1 MRKIRNAISFIL
13 IAVILLSS
21 AAVVNAE
28 ETQIDW
34 ANVDFETFN
43 YRELTDSQWRSL
55 RDWLKTEADLHTVF
69 YVTTTT
75 GDGWIGSMWQSLVY
89 SLFMLDPVPFIQ
101 ALALEDDVT
110 QEKTVLHII
119 YEADLFKE
127 VFEHFVSRLALPDP
141 ATAGEQNV
149 LTKIISHAKEKRN
162 MNITNWPSV
171 DWSTVDWHT
180 IDMIE
185 WLNWLDEA
193 DLKALFQMTQGSDGA
208 FSEGLAGEL
217 GNRFKKNPAG
227 LILALSAEKE
237 EIQTRV
243 ISLIVYNG
251 DYHRAE
257 FEQLMSSLTLPDTA
271 TAGERNVLAKII
283 TRANEKWNMNITN
296 PHTGDSIGFAA
307 LLMAVSGLGIAVL
320 VKRRKLLV

>member
-34 ANVDFETFN
+34 SSVDFETFN

-69 YVTTTT
+69 YVTSTT
-75 GDGWIGSMWQSLVY
+75 GDGWIGSMWQSLVF

-101 ALALEDDVT
+101 ALALEDEVT
-110 QEKTVLHII
+110 QEKTISRTI

-127 VFEHFVSRLALPDP
+127 VFEVSLGRLALPDT
-141 ATAGEQNV
+141 ATAGERNV
-149 LTKIISHAKEKRN
+149 LNKIISCAEEKWN
-162 MNITNWPSV
+162 TNIINFPSV
-171 DWSTVDWHT
+171 DWATIDWHT
-180 IDMIE
+180 IDFVE
-185 WLNWLDEA
+185 WANWLDEA
-193 DLKALFQMTQGSDGA
+193 DLKSLFQMTQGSDGA

-217 GNRFKKNPAG
+217 GNRFKKDPTC

-243 ISLIVYNG
+243 IHLIVY
-251 DYHRAE
+251 DYRREE
-257 FEQLMSSLTLPDTA
+257 FEQLMSGLTLPDTA

-283 TRANEKWNMNITN
+283 SRANEKWNMNITN